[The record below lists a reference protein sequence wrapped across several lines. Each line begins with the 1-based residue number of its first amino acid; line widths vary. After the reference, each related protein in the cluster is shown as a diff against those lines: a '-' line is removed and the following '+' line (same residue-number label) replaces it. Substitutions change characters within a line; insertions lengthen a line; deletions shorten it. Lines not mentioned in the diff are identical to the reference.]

1 MTGQKPGG
9 YEARVDKIR
18 KYKTNIKVFGKMGVK
33 I

>member
-18 KYKTNIKVFGKMGVK
+18 KYKTKKHKGVWK
-33 I
+33 NRC